1 MNDSKL
7 GRFYLFPKIYKRLHN
22 VPGRPVISNSSYFTD
37 DISSFLDF
45 YLKPLAQ
52 KVKSYIQ
59 DTNDFLKKI
68 ANLPFL
74 LDNIILCTTDIVGL
88 YPNIPL
94 EEGVIAI
101 RRALDTREDKTISAD
116 SLIELAECVLKNSIF
131 EHDKGTLGIGTK
143 MALPYAITFM
153 DSIEEDIL
161 SKSLLKPLF
170 WWRYIDDIFMM
181 WEHGEKSFKI
191 F

>member
-1 MNDSKL
+1 M
-7 GRFYLFPKIYKRLHN
+7 
-22 VPGRPVISNSSYFTD
+22 
-37 DISSFLDF
+37 
-45 YLKPLAQ
+45 
-52 KVKSYIQ
+52 
-59 DTNDFLKKI
+59 KKI
-68 ANLPFL
+68 ADLPSL

-88 YPNIPL
+88 YPNVPL

-101 RRALDTREDKTISAD
+101 RRALDTREDKTISTD
-116 SLIELAECVLKNSIF
+116 SLIELAEYVLKNNIF
-131 EHDKGTLGIGTK
+131 EHDKSVFKQLRGTAIGTK

-181 WEHGEKSFKI
+181 
-191 F
+191 